1 MTELALAH
9 HIAGLLKEATSEDE
23 LELALYEATAEMGFS
38 YFALAQHIP
47 NVKEEGF
54 RLHSYPEAWE
64 RFYDEQ
70 DLTVSDPV
78 HRASQRTSLGFT
90 WSDISQFISMTA
102 ADERMLRLGQ
112 ERGLGDGF
120 TVPGHV
126 PGEVSGSCTFVVET
140 GRVIPAGVI
149 PVAHWIG
156 AFAFET
162 ARRIWQQRAFPVPLS
177 VNLTERQRE
186 CVLWMARGKSDW
198 AISRILNIGSHTVS
212 QHLHTARDRLD
223 VDNRTSLA
231 VWALIHGIISFDDVL
246 KR

>member
-9 HIAGLLKEATSEDE
+9 HIAGLLTEATSEDD
-23 LELALYEATAEMGFS
+23 LKLALYEATAEMGFS

-64 RFYDEQ
+64 RFYDAQ

-78 HRASQRTSLGFT
+78 HRASQRTNLGFT
-90 WSDISQFISMTA
+90 WSDISRLISMTA
-102 ADERMLRLGQ
+102 ADERMFALGQ

-126 PGEVSGSCTFVVET
+126 PGEVNGSCTFVVET
-140 GRVIPAGVI
+140 GRAIPAAI
-149 PVAHWIG
+149 LPVAHWIG

-162 ARRIWQQRAFPVPLS
+162 ARRVWQQRAFPVPPS
-177 VNLTERQRE
+177 ISLTERQRE
-186 CVLWMARGKSDW
+186 CVVWMARGKSDW

-231 VWALIHGIISFDDVL
+231 VWALIYGIISFDDVL